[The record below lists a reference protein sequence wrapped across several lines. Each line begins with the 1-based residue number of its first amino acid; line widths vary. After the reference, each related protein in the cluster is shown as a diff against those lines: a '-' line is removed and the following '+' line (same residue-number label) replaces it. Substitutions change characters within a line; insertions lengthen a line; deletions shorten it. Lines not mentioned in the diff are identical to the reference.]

1 MSYVFVLLVVVII
14 DVMLSILFVI
24 FSYRIEQE
32 EKESVDDSEL
42 SSESDS

>member
-42 SSESDS
+42 